1 MRKHFKILK
10 IFALSTAVT
19 LPFASLACSN
29 NSTEHFSKM
38 VQDRAPKSS
47 EQGVSTID
55 VTDWDNPEI
64 AVDYLVDD
72 ILGILNVRMPKP
84 GNELSPTDE
93 VKFNYLRDEYINKI
107 NIDSYYKIQII
118 NGNKEYML
126 DFSSVADQ
134 VKLLKE
140 FANRTV
146 AWPTMQANQT
156 LKLGYN
162 LGIEAKTN
170 FNAINYSKL
179 IKSSALNIAMVDFL
193 NMIEQKPKIKITTK
207 LTQQM
212 MDADF
217 FTYGGGP
224 YNMPININP
233 LTNALYKVGDDV
245 EVEITESQ
253 EDTIARHPYLQML
266 NAYHDVLYEFT
277 KSEFFKEWVR
287 GKQYNI
293 ILNDSAIAVGNTRD
307 KEGYPAIANPGDWY
321 DIENPSAQSEG
332 IRKKL
337 KVADRPETFATESSN
352 LEFVFFYHLLHF
364 NN

>member
-93 VKFNYLRDEYINKI
+93 VKFIYLRDEYINKI

-126 DFSSVADQ
+126 DFSSVATQ

-140 FANRTV
+140 FANRTD
-146 AWPTMQANQT
+146 AWPTMRANGQ
-156 LKLGYN
+156 LGYN
-162 LGIEAKTN
+162 IGIGAKN
-170 FNAINYSKL
+170 DFNAINYSKL
-179 IKSSALNIAMVDFL
+179 IISSTPNVAMVNFL
-193 NMIEQKPKIKITTK
+193 NMIEQKPKIKTTTK

-212 MDADF
+212 MDADPF
-217 FTYGGGP
+217 KYGGLYG
-224 YNMPININP
+224 MPVNTNP
-233 LTNALYKVGDDV
+233 LTNMPYKVGDDV
-245 EVEITESQ
+245 EVEIAESN
-253 EDTIARHPYLQML
+253 EDIISRHPYLQML

-277 KSEFFKEWVR
+277 KSEFFKDWVR

-293 ILNDSAIAVGNTRD
+293 ILNDSKFDAGDTHEKA
-307 KEGYPAIANPGDWY
+307 GYPAIANPGDWY
-321 DIENPSAQSEG
+321 DIENPSAQSDA
-332 IRKKL
+332 IKKKL
-337 KVADRPETFATESSN
+337 KVSNTPETFMTESSN